1 MIGHVMDQGVGILH
15 PGSMGAEVGRQIVA
29 TGTPVRWLPQGRGE
43 ATRRRAESAGLR
55 AAGDL
60 GELAAT
66 CWLIISVCPPAAA
79 LDVAEQ
85 VAESGFTGVYAEANA
100 ISPQHARQ
108 IADLVGAAGGTVVD
122 GGIVG
127 PPPRSS
133 GASRLYLSG
142 PDPAVERVRAL
153 FDGTF
158 LEPVVMS
165 GGVGRASALKLAFA
179 SYNKLTYALA
189 AQACALAD
197 GHGVLEE
204 LLALAHDKLPHTP
217 LGQAE
222 QLLSA
227 GPRAWRWVPEMGEIA
242 EACAAAGLP
251 DELVTAASALF
262 ERWESYKD
270 TEDLTLDQLIAALG
284 HA

>member
-1 MIGHVMDQGVGILH
+1 
-15 PGSMGAEVGRQIVA
+15 MGAEVGRQIVA
-29 TGTPVRWLPQGRGE
+29 SGTPVLWLPQGRGE

-55 AAGDL
+55 AAEGL
-60 GELAAT
+60 GELAES
-66 CWLIISVCPPAAA
+66 CWLIVSVCPPAAA
-79 LDVAEQ
+79 PDVAER
-85 VAESGFTGVYAEANA
+85 VAASGFTGVYAEANA
-100 ISPQHARQ
+100 ISPRHARR

-133 GASRLYLSG
+133 GTTRLYLSG
-142 PDPAVERVRAL
+142 PDAAVERVRAV

-197 GHGVLEE
+197 GHGVLDE
-204 LLALAHDKLPHTP
+204 LLALAHEKLPHTP
-217 LGQAE
+217 LGQTG

-242 EACAAAGLP
+242 EACAAADVS
-251 DELVTAASALF
+251 DELVGAASALF
-262 ERWESYKD
+262 ARWESYKD
-270 TEDLTLDQLIAALG
+270 AEGLTLDQLIAALG
-284 HA
+284 TAPGTA

>member
-1 MIGHVMDQGVGILH
+1 MMDQGVGILH

-29 TGTPVRWLPQGRGE
+29 SGTPVLWLPQGRGE

-55 AAGDL
+55 AAAGL
-60 GELAAT
+60 GELADS

-79 LDVAEQ
+79 LDVAER
-85 VAESGFTGVYAEANA
+85 VAASGFTGVYAEANA
-100 ISPQHARQ
+100 ISPQHALQ
-108 IADLVGAAGGTVVD
+108 IADLVGAAGATVVD

-133 GASRLYLSG
+133 GAARLYLSG
-142 PDPAVERVRAL
+142 PHAAVDRVRTV

-204 LLALAHDKLPHTP
+204 LLALAHDKLPRTP

-227 GPRAWRWVPEMGEIA
+227 GPRAWRWAPEMGEIA
-242 EACAAAGLP
+242 EACAAAGLS
-251 DELVTAASALF
+251 DDLVRASSALF
-262 ERWESYKD
+262 ERWESFKD
-270 TEDLTLDQLIAALG
+270 AEDLTLDQLIAALG
-284 HA
+284 TM